1 MTECNFYQDLVAIHP
16 SRKKKSCKQGL
27 RADSWCNS
35 TPNVNPPFTPAAHH
49 TTVTQSSYISCTI
62 LKQYHSSSHG
72 SLSYCLFRS
81 TMTQCNSFWRLLS
94 FSINTLKDTTYICS
108 AFLSRKPYCCSL
120 IITSLL
126 KLVLILFAHISM
138 VWFISFIP
146 LYSTALH
153 ITPICEVKIIL
164 SHSRIAL
171 NNLVKMSSALSPT
184 DTYTGMSSH
193 SLSALH
199 PLHSCPHFLL
209 FTSWFTNLPLS
220 VFLALIFFKF
230 MRSSKNSFH
239 LLSTHSSLVSTLVL
253 FFV

>member
-126 KLVLILFAHISM
+126 NLASPTLSHLHGMAHQLHPSVVTIFLNTTPVPDNQYPYPLSPF
-138 VWFISFIP
+138 FI
-146 LYSTALH
+146 H
-153 ITPICEVKIIL
+153 IFTLQIWVKISKIKNVVSL
-164 SHSRIAL
+164 L
-171 NNLVKMSSALSPT
+171 N
-184 DTYTGMSSH
+184 
-193 SLSALH
+193 
-199 PLHSCPHFLL
+199 
-209 FTSWFTNLPLS
+209 
-220 VFLALIFFKF
+220 
-230 MRSSKNSFH
+230 
-239 LLSTHSSLVSTLVL
+239 
-253 FFV
+253 